1 MSATCLAWDYMIDVH
16 FTFINA
22 TDLTDPAI
30 TSKHSITLCPV
41 TSAV

>member
-1 MSATCLAWDYMIDVH
+1 MSATSLAWNDVINVH
-16 FTFINA
+16 LTFINA

-30 TSKHSITLCPV
+30 TSEHSVTLCPV

>member
-1 MSATCLAWDYMIDVH
+1 MSATSFTWDYMIDVH
-16 FTFINA
+16 LTFIYA

-30 TSKHSITLCPV
+30 TSKDPITLCPV